1 VELYLYCPYT
11 PPWRGQRKLYL
22 YLFLLEYL
30 PTTLKIGGKHLKHGI
45 DKRKMMLMMIISVMI
60 ITYTAYLC
68 LTYNEIDIIIGR
80 PSFASVVPCKE
91 TAI

>member
-11 PPWRGQRKLYL
+11 SSWRGQGKLYL
-22 YLFLLEYL
+22 YLSLLEYL
-30 PTTLKIGGKHLKHGI
+30 PTTLRIGGKHLKHGI
-45 DKRKMMLMMIISVMI
+45 DERKMMIISAMI

-68 LTYNEIDIIIGR
+68 STYNEIDIIIGR
-80 PSFASVVPCKE
+80 PSFASVVPCKD